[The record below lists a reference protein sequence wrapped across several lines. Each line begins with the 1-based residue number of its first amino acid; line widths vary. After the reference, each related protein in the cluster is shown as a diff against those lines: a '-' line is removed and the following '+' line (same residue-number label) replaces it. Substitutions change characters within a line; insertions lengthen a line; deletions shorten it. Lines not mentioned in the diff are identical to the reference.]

1 MRCFKILFSLLLLYS
16 FNLKSQISNLDRGIM
31 IGNLVF
37 EGYKALRGKGDSGK
51 KEPDPNAKTVESF
64 CFRNKLDEKITVRVA
79 GTIEEEEIK
88 KEFVIQKGEK
98 ECAYNVPKGVYSYEV
113 VLSSKDIYQKGEY
126 KVTEETQMTVNR

>member
-1 MRCFKILFSLLLLYS
+1 MKKVKVILFILISQFFY
-16 FNLKSQISNLDRGIM
+16 SQISNLDRGIM

-113 VLSSKDIYQKGEY
+113 VLSSKDI
-126 KVTEETQMTVNR
+126 

>member
-1 MRCFKILFSLLLLYS
+1 MKKVKVILFILISQFFY
-16 FNLKSQISNLDRGIM
+16 SQISNLDRGIM